1 MALENIV
8 SEVDLDVYDHDQIV
22 PGIKAI
28 GGDSV
33 ARYVRANL
41 YNAGEPYELDDENV
55 SVKLHALRPDRTL
68 VIGQATYNVER
79 TLISPEYTPIQEEVS
94 EEPYERYY
102 YINDDNEQVY
112 IDDPEDAPEGYEV
125 LTEAVGGGMYIRWY
139 YIDENGNRIYV
150 DNGDVI
156 PAVYSVSYELYAEMT
171 KEMLAVPGI
180 VRMQFK
186 IEDGSQ
192 ELRTSIFHVSVGE
205 NLELKGDCVINL
217 LEKGGQS
224 V

>member
-8 SEVDLDVYDHDQIV
+8 SEVDLDVYDHDRVV

-33 ARYVRANL
+33 VRYVRANL
-41 YNAGEPYELDDENV
+41 YNAGELFVLEDENIT
-55 SVKLHALRPDRTL
+55 VKLQALRPDKAL
-68 VIGQATYNVER
+68 VIGPAEYSSETVMV
-79 TLISPEYTPIQEEVS
+79 SPEYTPTSEEV
-94 EEPYERYY
+94 EA
-102 YINDDNEQVY
+102 
-112 IDDPEDAPEGYEV
+112 EDGSTY
-125 LTEAVGGGMYIRWY
+125 TQWY
-139 YIDENGNRIYV
+139 YIDESGNRIEV
-150 DNGDVI
+150 DSGDVI
-156 PAVYSVSYELYAEMT
+156 PAVYTVSYDLYAEMT